1 MESGHDTGRVIVLWS
16 HISLSSTL
24 FIMSIEILNQLHK
37 NTLLHSLQLNMIL
50 MHVMIIYVLPTS
62 TVVYIVLD
70 MANLIQIAIWLQ

>member
-37 NTLLHSLQLNMIL
+37 NTLLHSLQLNMICTPHL
-50 MHVMIIYVLPTS
+50 YCS
-62 TVVYIVLD
+62 IVLD